1 MQPLILTFDVGS
13 QSLRALLTNKNGEI
27 ELASQ
32 VKYTSPCL
40 PPKTFGQAEQDPD
53 FYFERICEAAS
64 KLRSMDPDGSFFARI
79 KAVTVTCV
87 RDTVVLLDKDYKPLR
102 NIIVWMDS
110 RRAKSSPSPT
120 AFQSVLLKAV
130 GMTEA
135 IDMLYKDAFF
145 NWIRDYEP
153 ELYSKASKFVFLP
166 SWINYQL
173 TGCLKDGVANQV
185 GHMPFDNKKRC
196 WMKKGLSRCVA
207 PVPVDMLVEVVES
220 GEEVGRITEKV
231 ASVSGIPAG
240 LPLLATGT
248 DKACEAL
255 GLGVVTLDK
264 AAVSLGSASTIQF
277 CTPKYFEPS
286 PFLPSY
292 PSIIPGYFNGE
303 NQIYR
308 GYWTL
313 TWFKDQ
319 FCQEE
324 KAKADSLGIETEEIL
339 DSYLDEIQPGCNGLI
354 MTPHFAPG
362 ANNPQAK
369 GTMIGFTD
377 RHTKKHMY
385 RAIIEGVNFE
395 LYKQM
400 KIMEKRSGQR
410 IKEIYIAGGGS
421 KSNTILQIT
430 ADMFG
435 LPVKRVQTHEATAIG
450 SALTAF
456 VGLGEFDSYSSA
468 VSAMV
473 HDSDVFIPRPE
484 IHEKYS
490 SIFENV
496 YSKIESTNT
505 KLFRAIRSIDK

>member
-1 MQPLILTFDVGS
+1 MEPLILTFDVGS
-13 QSLRALLTNKNGEI
+13 QSLRGLLVNKKGEI
-27 ELASQ
+27 ELSSQ
-32 VKYTSPCL
+32 VKYRFPCL
-40 PPKTFGQAEQDPD
+40 HPKTFGQAEQEPS
-53 FYFERICEAAS
+53 FYYDQICLAS
-64 KLRSMDPDGSFFARI
+64 EMLKEQDSNGTFFKRI
-79 KAVTVTCV
+79 KAVTITCI
-87 RDTVVLLDKDYKPLR
+87 RDTVVLLDKDNKPLR

-110 RRAKSSPSPT
+110 RRAKSSPSLKP
-120 AFQSVLLKAV
+120 FEKLLLKLV
-130 GMTEA
+130 GMSEA

-145 NWIRDYEP
+145 NWIRDFEP
-153 ELYSKASKFVFLP
+153 QLYRKASKFVFIP
-166 SWINYQL
+166 SYINYQL
-173 TGCLKDGVANQV
+173 TGSLKDGVANQV

-207 PVPVDMLVEVVES
+207 PVPFDMLVDLVES
-220 GEEVGRITEKV
+220 GEEIGRISHETSEL
-231 ASVSGIPAG
+231 SGIPEG

-255 GLGVVTLDK
+255 GLGVTSLEK
-264 AAVSLGSASTIQF
+264 AAVSLGSAATIQF

-292 PSIIPGYFNGE
+292 PSILPGYFNGE

-313 TWFKDQ
+313 TWFKEQ

-324 KAKADSLGIETEEIL
+324 IAKAKELGIEPEEIL
-339 DSYLDEIQPGCNGLI
+339 DSYLEEIPIGCNGLI

-400 KIMEKRSGQR
+400 TIMEKRSGQH

-421 KSNTILQIT
+421 KSDVILQIT

-435 LPVKRVQTHEATAIG
+435 LPVKRTQTHEATGIG

-456 VGLGEFDSYSSA
+456 VGLGEFSSYDEGVKS
-468 VSAMV
+468 MV
-473 HDSDVFIPRPE
+473 HDKDIFIPNSE
-484 IHEKYS
+484 NHAKYS
-490 SIFENV
+490 SIFDTV
-496 YSKIESTNT
+496 YSKIENTNT
-505 KLFRAIRSIDK
+505 KIFRSIRSIDK